1 MKKLLIGIALLLSVG
16 TEGFCNGSITD
27 DPTLSSTQIKIA
39 VTGGRPRPRPRGED
53 RDAIE
58 VTVDKNIGLLY
69 ALFDES
75 FGVVSISVKNSMG
88 ITVASTQCDTSIE
101 SGAVLSVPTTAD
113 SYTLTIVGN
122 DLEMVGYYDLE

>member
-1 MKKLLIGIALLLSVG
+1 MKKLLIGIALLLCMG
-16 TEGFCNGSITD
+16 LDGFCTTGTDRDTKISIV
-27 DPTLSSTQIKIA
+27 II
-39 VTGGRPRPRPRGED
+39 TGGRPLPRPRSK
-53 RDAIE
+53 DAIQISVNQE
-58 VTVDKNIGLLY
+58 TGLLY

-88 ITVASTQCDTSIE
+88 ITVASTQCDTSVE

>member
-1 MKKLLIGIALLLSVG
+1 MKKLLIGVALLLCMG
-16 TEGFCNGSITD
+16 LDGFCGENLFMD
-27 DPTLSSTQIKIA
+27 STETHIRIA

-58 VTVDKNIGLLY
+58 VSVDKNMGFLY
-69 ALFDES
+69 VLFDES

-101 SGAVLSVPTTAD
+101 TSAMLSVPTTAD
-113 SYTLTIVGN
+113 SYMLTIVGN
-122 DLEMVGYYDLE
+122 DLEVVGYYDLE

>member
-1 MKKLLIGIALLLSVG
+1 MKKLLIGIALLWCMGLA
-16 TEGFCNGSITD
+16 GFCCENLLMD
-27 DPTLSSTQIKIA
+27 STETHIKIA

>member
-1 MKKLLIGIALLLSVG
+1 MCMGLDGYCMSEN
-16 TEGFCNGSITD
+16 TCDN
-27 DPTLSSTQIKIA
+27 PTKDTYIQIA

>member
-1 MKKLLIGIALLLSVG
+1 
-16 TEGFCNGSITD
+16 
-27 DPTLSSTQIKIA
+27 
-39 VTGGRPRPRPRGED
+39 
-53 RDAIE
+53 
-58 VTVDKNIGLLY
+58 
-69 ALFDES
+69 
-75 FGVVSISVKNSMG
+75 MG